1 MVDECARHV
10 LSQVCVMAGK
20 KHSSLDKVLG
30 RIDQLDAAG
39 LQTLVQRLARER
51 ALLDTVF
58 NTLQEGV
65 LVITSDGEIDY
76 ANDAA
81 ARMIGFKDQAGA
93 AATLWR
99 LVPGL
104 RASLDGEGLRN
115 KKDGLPFVTREFE
128 LTYPQPRVVRLYMV
142 PFHEGETE
150 EQRFAIILADITTEK
165 KSTEELIENEKI
177 SSILL
182 LAAGVAHELGNP
194 LNSLTI
200 HLQLIERKL
209 KKLRGSKKADSLDE
223 SIRIC
228 QGEVTRLD
236 GIIRNF
242 LEAIRPRAPDLAE
255 VNVVEIIEDVLRFQ
269 GKELEDRGLKIEG
282 ELPASTPVIMADRN
296 QLKQVFFNL
305 VKNAME
311 AMAPGGTLA
320 IRVGADDDSVYIRIA
335 DTGTGIK
342 QEDLVK
348 LFSPYHT
355 TKTGGHGLG
364 LMIVQRIM
372 RDHGGHVG
380 IESKEGLGTVV
391 TLQFPQKHRRVRM
404 LKS

>member
-1 MVDECARHV
+1 MV
-10 LSQVCVMAGK
+10 GK
-20 KHSSLDKVLG
+20 KNSSLDKVLG
-30 RIDQLDAAG
+30 RADQLDAAG

-51 ALLDTVF
+51 AMLESVF

-65 LVITSDGEIDY
+65 LVIDADGEIDY
-76 ANDAA
+76 ANEAA
-81 ARMIGFKDQAGA
+81 ARMIGFKERNE

-104 RASLDGEGLRN
+104 RASLDNENGRSGPDV
-115 KKDGLPFVTREFE
+115 KLPVVTREFE
-128 LTYPQPRVVRLYMV
+128 LSYPVPRVVRLYMV
-142 PFHEGETE
+142 PFNESESGAP
-150 EQRFAIILADITTEK
+150 RFTIILSDITREK
-165 KSTEELIENEKI
+165 KSTAELIESEKI

-209 KKLRGSKKADSLDE
+209 KKLKGSPEAASLGD
-223 SIRIC
+223 SIRVC
-228 QGEVTRLD
+228 QDEVVRLD
-236 GIIRNF
+236 GIVRNF
-242 LEAIRPRAPDLAE
+242 LEAIRPQPPDLRE
-255 VNVVEIIEDVLRFQ
+255 VNVVEVIEDVLRFQ
-269 GKELEDRGLKIEG
+269 AKELADRGVSVEG

-311 AMAPGGTLA
+311 AMGPDGKLGL
-320 IRVGADDDSVYIRIA
+320 RVRAADDSVYIRFA
-335 DTGTGIK
+335 DSGSGIK
-342 QEDLVK
+342 TEDLTK

-355 TKTGGHGLG
+355 TKAGGHGLG

-372 RDHGGHVG
+372 REHGGHVG
-380 IESKEGLGTVV
+380 IESKEGTGTVV

-404 LKS
+404 LQS

>member
-1 MVDECARHV
+1 
-10 LSQVCVMAGK
+10 MAGK
-20 KHSSLDKVLG
+20 KHSSIDKVLG
-30 RIDQLDAAG
+30 RIDRLDAAG

-51 ALLDTVF
+51 AMLETVF

-65 LVITSDGEIDY
+65 LVITADGEIDY
-76 ANDAA
+76 ANAA
-81 ARMIGFKDQAGA
+81 AAGMIGFKEQGA
-93 AATLWR
+93 AGMTLWR

-104 RASLDGEGLRN
+104 RASLEGDGLRDR
-115 KKDGLPFVTREFE
+115 KAGLPLVTREFE

-142 PFHEGETE
+142 PFNEGEE
-150 EQRFAIILADITTEK
+150 EEPRFAIILADITTEK

-209 KKLRGSKKADSLDE
+209 KKLRASKETDALGE
-223 SIRIC
+223 SIKVC

-242 LEAIRPRAPDLAE
+242 LEAIRPRPPDLAE
-255 VNVVEIIEDVLRFQ
+255 VNVVEVIEDVLRFQ
-269 GKELEDRGLKIEG
+269 AKELEDRGLKIEG
-282 ELPASTPVIMADRN
+282 ELPATTPVIMADRN
-296 QLKQVFFNL
+296 QLKQVFFIL

-311 AMAPGGTLA
+311 AMQSGGTLN
-320 IRVGADDDSVYIRIA
+320 IRVRADDDSVYIRMA
-335 DTGTGIK
+335 DTGAGIR
-342 QEDLVK
+342 QEDLTK

-380 IESKEGLGTVV
+380 IESQEGTGTVV

>member
-1 MVDECARHV
+1 
-10 LSQVCVMAGK
+10 MAGK
-20 KHSSLDKVLG
+20 KLSSLDKVLG
-30 RIDQLDAAG
+30 RLDRLDAAG

-51 ALLDTVF
+51 TMLDAVF
-58 NTLQEGV
+58 NILQEGV
-65 LVITSDGEIDY
+65 LVITADGEIDY

-81 ARMIGFKDQAGA
+81 AQMIGFKDQSGA

-104 RASLDGEGLRN
+104 RASLEGESAGGQTL
-115 KKDGLPFVTREFE
+115 GQPLITREFE
-128 LTYPQPRVVRLYMV
+128 LTYPQARVVRLYMV
-142 PFHEGETE
+142 PFHEGEQGE
-150 EQRFAIILADITTEK
+150 ARFVIILADITREK
-165 KSTEELIENEKI
+165 KSTQELIENERT
-177 SSILL
+177 SSVLL

-209 KKLRGSKKADSLDE
+209 KKLRDAKEATALTE
-223 SIRIC
+223 SIQIC

-236 GIIRNF
+236 GIIQNF
-242 LEAIRPRAPDLAE
+242 LEAIRPRPPDLADVNIVE
-255 VNVVEIIEDVLRFQ
+255 VIEDVLRFQ
-269 GKELEDRGLKIEG
+269 EKEFADREIKIEG
-282 ELPASTPVIMADRN
+282 ELPESTPLIMADRN

-305 VKNAME
+305 LKNAME
-311 AMAPGGTLA
+311 AMQPGGMLG
-320 IRVGADDDSVYIRIA
+320 IRVRADDDSVFVRVA
-335 DTGTGIK
+335 DAGVGIK
-342 QEDLVK
+342 PEDLAK

-355 TKTGGHGLG
+355 TKVGGHGLG

-372 RDHGGHVG
+372 REHGGQVG
-380 IESKEGLGTVV
+380 IESKEGVGTVV